1 MDFLEKRTLFWSLTS
16 FSIILA
22 FEFIMSQNANSR
34 ATLFFLLALLVGTNL
49 FWFMRESSQQDKIQK
64 EQNLLTESEKLRTG
78 LISELQAQKGDNTDL
93 NRVIDQK
100 IDDIQT
106 KSRSIDS
113 LIRVGKATEEDLKK
127 VRALMANLTKE
138 KNAYLAQINELNQE
152 NSKLKGENTL
162 LSQNLSEEKERSQ
175 KLTAEN
181 SFLYEKIQRG
191 AILAS
196 NKTIASAIRF
206 RRNGKEDAV
215 SKSKN
220 VEKIKICFNL
230 LPNSVANHGNK
241 LVHVRII
248 SPDGT
253 TVYDEGSGSGKFSFE
268 GKETLYSFTKTVP
281 YFGNEV
287 EECGYFNKTN
297 FLGPGKY
304 SVELYCEGYR
314 IGSTTFSLD

>member
-1 MDFLEKRTLFWSLTS
+1 
-16 FSIILA
+16 
-22 FEFIMSQNANSR
+22 MSQSPTSR
-34 ATLFFLLALLVGTNL
+34 VTIFVLLSLLIGTNL
-49 FWFMRESSQQDKIQK
+49 FWFFRESTQQDKIQK

-93 NRVIDQK
+93 NKVIDQK

-127 VRALMANLTKE
+127 VRSLMAELTKE
-138 KNAYLAQINELNQE
+138 KNTYLAQINQLNQE
-152 NSKLKGENTL
+152 NSKLKGENSL

-175 KLTAEN
+175 KLTTEN
-181 SFLYEKIQRG
+181 SYLYEKIQRG
-191 AILAS
+191 AILSS

-206 RRNGKEDAV
+206 RRNGKEDV
-215 SKSKN
+215 VTKSKN
-220 VEKIKICFNL
+220 TEKLKICFNL
-230 LPNSVANHGNK
+230 LPNSVATHGNK
-241 LVHVRII
+241 LVHIRII

-268 GKETLYSFTKTVP
+268 GKETLYSFTKTLP

-314 IGSTTFSLD
+314 IGATTFSLD

>member
-1 MDFLEKRTLFWSLTS
+1 MNQNATSRVTLFVLVSLL
-16 FSIILA
+16 I
-22 FEFIMSQNANSR
+22 
-34 ATLFFLLALLVGTNL
+34 GTNL
-49 FWFMRESSQQDKIQK
+49 FWFLRESSQQDKIQK

-100 IDDIQT
+100 IDEIQI

-127 VRALMANLTKE
+127 VRALMANLTRE
-138 KNAYLAQINELNQE
+138 KNAYLAQINALNQE

-175 KLTAEN
+175 KLTTEN

-196 NKTIASAIRF
+196 NKTIATAIRF
-206 RRNGKEDAV
+206 KRNGKEDEV

-220 VEKIKICFNL
+220 VEKVKICFNL

-241 LVHVRII
+241 LIHIRII

-253 TVYDEGSGSGKFSFE
+253 TMYDESTGSGKFSFE

-281 YFGNEV
+281 YSGEEI
-287 EECGYFNKTN
+287 EECGYFKRTN
-297 FLGPGKY
+297 FMGPGKY

-314 IGSTTFSLD
+314 IGTTTFSLD

>member
-1 MDFLEKRTLFWSLTS
+1 MEFNQKLTYFWSLTS

-22 FEFIMSQNANSR
+22 FEIIMSQNINHR
-34 ATLFFLLALLVGTNL
+34 TTLIILLALLIGTNL

-78 LISELQAQKGDNTDL
+78 LISELQAQKGDNAEL
-93 NRVIDQK
+93 NRVIDEK
-100 IDDIQT
+100 INEIQT

-113 LIRVGKATEEDLKK
+113 LIRVGKATEADLKK
-127 VRALMANLTKE
+127 VRALMAGLTKE
-138 KNAYLAQINELNQE
+138 KDSYLAEIGRLNTE
-152 NSKLKGENTL
+152 NSKLKGENSALT
-162 LSQNLSEEKERSQ
+162 QNLNEEKDRSQ
-175 KLTAEN
+175 KLSAEN
-181 SFLYEKIQRG
+181 SFLYEKINRG

-196 NKTIASAIRF
+196 NKAIASAIRF
-206 RRNGKEDAV
+206 KKSGKEDVV

-241 LVHVRII
+241 LVHIRII

-253 TVYDEGSGSGKFSFE
+253 TVYDEGSGSGKFRFE

-281 YFGNEV
+281 YSGNEV

>member
-1 MDFLEKRTLFWSLTS
+1 
-16 FSIILA
+16 
-22 FEFIMSQNANSR
+22 MSQNATSR
-34 ATLFFLLALLVGTNL
+34 VTLFVLLALLVGTNL
-49 FWFMRESSQQDKIQK
+49 FWILRESSQQDKIQK

-78 LISELQAQKGDNTDL
+78 LISELQAQKGDNSDL
-93 NRVIDQK
+93 NKVIDQK
-100 IDDIQT
+100 IDDLQT

-127 VRALMANLTKE
+127 VRALMAELTKE
-138 KNAYLAQINELNQE
+138 KNTYLAQINQLNQE
-152 NSKLKGENTL
+152 NSKLKGENTQ

-181 SFLYEKIQRG
+181 SFLYEKIQSG
-191 AILAS
+191 AILSS

-206 RRNGKEDAV
+206 RRNGKEDLVTKA
-215 SKSKN
+215 KN
-220 VEKIKICFNL
+220 TEKLKICFNL

-241 LVHVRII
+241 LVHIRII

-268 GKETLYSFTKTVP
+268 GKETLYSFTKTVA
-281 YFGNEV
+281 YSGNEV

-314 IGSTTFSLD
+314 IGTTTFSLD

>member
-1 MDFLEKRTLFWSLTS
+1 MEFNQKLTYFWSLTS

-22 FEFIMSQNANSR
+22 FEIIMSQNINHR
-34 ATLFFLLALLVGTNL
+34 TTLIILLALLIGTNL

-78 LISELQAQKGDNTDL
+78 LISELQAQKGDNAEL
-93 NRVIDQK
+93 NRVIDEK
-100 IDDIQT
+100 INEIQT

-113 LIRVGKATEEDLKK
+113 LIRVGKATEADLKK
-127 VRALMANLTKE
+127 VRALMAGLTKE
-138 KNAYLAQINELNQE
+138 KDSYLAEIGRLNTE
-152 NSKLKGENTL
+152 NSKLKGENSALT
-162 LSQNLSEEKERSQ
+162 QNLNEEKDRSQ
-175 KLTAEN
+175 KLSAAN
-181 SFLYEKIQRG
+181 SFLYEKINRG

-196 NKTIASAIRF
+196 NKAIASAIRF
-206 RRNGKEDAV
+206 KKSGKEDVV

-241 LVHVRII
+241 LVHIRII

-253 TVYDEGSGSGKFSFE
+253 TVYDEGSGSGKFRFE

-281 YFGNEV
+281 YSGNEV

-304 SVELYCEGYR
+304 SVEIYCAGYR